1 MGLRWGGVG
10 LHQRLALSP
19 FMFAVI
25 TDRLTDEV
33 RQKSPWIMMFAR
45 PTLCYLSLT
54 YRHFKLPN
62 IILFSDLIG

>member
-1 MGLRWGGVG
+1 
-10 LHQRLALSP
+10 
-19 FMFAVI
+19 MFAVI